1 MLLGAWGNISKFVA
15 NQLQES
21 DVREGATCKGFQHC
35 SGDECVCALSEVG
48 RQRESNGYPNRAA
61 DDKDGQQNESQEEPG
76 VSAHQSNA
84 KGQPND
90 ALVNGNTKKDLD
102 SLHAG
107 RWG

>member
-1 MLLGAWGNISKFVA
+1 MYQCYQSSRIFH
-15 NQLQES
+15 
-21 DVREGATCKGFQHC
+21 AT
-35 SGDECVCALSEVG
+35 SEVG

-61 DDKDGQQNESQEEPG
+61 DDKDGQQNEGQEKLG
-76 VSAHQSNA
+76 VSGHQSNA

-90 ALVNGNTKKDLD
+90 ALVNDNTKKDLD